1 MKFKSAALLATLL
14 LAGCAAE
21 HNHRYSDSRDYRSSC
36 TAPAV
41 GVCAGCEISCSRR
54 DEAYCEPGHSM
65 PAQGTN
71 PGYCSEEAR
80 CVCRD

>member
-1 MKFKSAALLATLL
+1 VRTLGSAALLASLL
-14 LAGCAAE
+14 LVGCVHE
-21 HNHRYSDSRDYRSSC
+21 HDRYSDARDYRSSC

-54 DEAYCEPGHSM
+54 DEAYCEPGHSS

-71 PGYCSEEAR
+71 PAFCSEEAR